1 MSVHLSEEEQIE
13 NLKRWWHDNGRSTI
27 IGVVLAVV
35 AYFGWQGWQ
44 NHQQQ
49 QRQAASALY
58 EDLLQAAVAAP
69 GQTLT
74 EDQIATVLD
83 IADELK
89 EKHSGGLYAV
99 YGALFAAKLA
109 VEQNDLARA
118 EAELQWVI
126 DNQHGETYELMARP
140 RLAQVYYAQGRYDD
154 ALTLLNA
161 VDPQKFTATYQELK
175 GDIYVAK
182 NMLPEA
188 KQAYEVALN
197 TLLTSQGD
205 RRGIVQMK
213 LNDIR
218 LPSDDN
224 KESVE
229 PKAEGANS

>member
-13 NLKRWWHDNGRSTI
+13 NLKRWWQENGRSTI

-49 QRQAASALY
+49 QRDEASALY
-58 EDLLQAAVAAP
+58 EDLLNTAVAEP

-74 EDQIATVLD
+74 EEKIATAMN

-89 EKHSGGLYAV
+89 DKYGSGLYAV
-99 YGALFAAKLA
+99 YGALFAAKLS
-109 VEQNDLARA
+109 VDQNDLDRA
-118 EAELQWVI
+118 ETELQWVI
-126 DNQHGETYELMARP
+126 NNHKDNEYALVARE
-140 RLAQVYYAQGRYDD
+140 RLAQVYYAKTLYDD
-154 ALTLLNA
+154 ALSALNA
-161 VDPQKFTATYQELK
+161 VEPQNFAASYEELK
-175 GDIYVAK
+175 GDIYIAK

-188 KQAYEVALN
+188 KLAYEAALN
-197 TLLTSQGD
+197 SLLTSQGD

-218 LPSDDN
+218 LPTDGENS
-224 KESVE
+224 SE
-229 PKAEGANS
+229 PSAEGASS